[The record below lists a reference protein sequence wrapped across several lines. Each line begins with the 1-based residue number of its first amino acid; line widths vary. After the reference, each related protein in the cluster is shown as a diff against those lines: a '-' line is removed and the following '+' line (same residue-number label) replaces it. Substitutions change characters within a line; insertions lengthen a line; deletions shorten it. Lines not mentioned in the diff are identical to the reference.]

1 MSHAFTACDTLSML
15 WQRHGDSLEYIHGK
29 FIPKSSRIL
38 LLQTEISDLAMEML
52 EQLVVLLYDHTSD
65 ITNAND
71 SRKYLVTQK
80 TRSFENLSP
89 LEKC

>member
-1 MSHAFTACDTLSML
+1 MHLQHAILSACCGRGMETAWNIYMESLSPSHQEF
-15 WQRHGDSLEYIHGK
+15 
-29 FIPKSSRIL
+29 L

-52 EQLVVLLYDHTSD
+52 EQFVVLLYDHTSD

-89 LEKC
+89 LKKC